1 MSEAI
6 GLCAQLPG
14 TRISKVWTLW
24 LPTFS
29 MSGPGQLLVT
39 GTSVSPWRWQPTQVT
54 SFEGTLT
61 IQGKSHYSEI
71 RGAVLKFLVRQTFRY
86 NKHCLQLAYVCD
98 LENFILFRKEY
109 FAVILSDLSFHV
121 MENVVLKKKKI
132 KKKNVIYFPLVF
144 SVL

>member
-1 MSEAI
+1 M
-6 GLCAQLPG
+6 
-14 TRISKVWTLW
+14 
-24 LPTFS
+24 
-29 MSGPGQLLVT
+29 
-39 GTSVSPWRWQPTQVT
+39 
-54 SFEGTLT
+54 T

-121 MENVVLKKKKI
+121 MENVVLKKKNKEE
-132 KKKNVIYFPLVF
+132 KCYLF
-144 SVL
+144 SPCFQCSINHEKWDC

>member
-1 MSEAI
+1 M
-6 GLCAQLPG
+6 
-14 TRISKVWTLW
+14 
-24 LPTFS
+24 
-29 MSGPGQLLVT
+29 
-39 GTSVSPWRWQPTQVT
+39 
-54 SFEGTLT
+54 T
-61 IQGKSHYSEI
+61 IQGKPHYSEI

-121 MENVVLKKKKI
+121 MENVVLKKII